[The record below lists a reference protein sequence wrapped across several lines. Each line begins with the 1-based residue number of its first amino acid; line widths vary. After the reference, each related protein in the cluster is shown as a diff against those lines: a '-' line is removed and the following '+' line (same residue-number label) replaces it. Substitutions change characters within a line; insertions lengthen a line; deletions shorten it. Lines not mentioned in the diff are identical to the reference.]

1 MFDSNIPFTQEEI
14 DLIVNAGLTEDEVK
28 AFYAEYPDQSLD
40 TAIGGCLDR
49 KRMERDGEIPAGVE
63 VEV

>member
-14 DLIVNAGLTEDEVK
+14 DLITGSGLTVDEVK
-28 AFYAEYPDQSLD
+28 TFFEEYPELTLD

-49 KRMERDGEIPAGVE
+49 KRMDAEGTTPAI
-63 VEV
+63 